1 MIART
6 TRIALEVAAGIIGV
20 AVILA
25 GVAFW
30 RLTMGPVPLD
40 FLAPRIEQAL
50 SDESGGPTV
59 SIGRTELIWAGWD
72 RTVDLVARDVYI
84 SDSDRLPVAALPN
97 AVIRLSLRALAQG
110 IVAPTRV
117 ELHDVR
123 LSVQRLEDGTFTFG
137 AWEEPAAD
145 TAGDGES
152 DLSRILPAVIEAL
165 LTAPTVEQPV
175 SFLSALKIHDG
186 RVFINDRRRGIVW
199 QAPVANIELRR
210 DAAGLAG
217 DIGLAI
223 NIDGKLSHLAGG
235 FVYDPTTERMDL
247 SVGFAALRAEALAS
261 LAAQLEPLT
270 GLSMPL
276 DGSLSASVGLDGRV
290 DSVRLTV
297 EGGAGALSAPGFF
310 PEPLPVRRIAL
321 TGRVSGPDR
330 RAEIESIRL
339 SLGTDDD
346 PGPDISAS
354 GTVTSSADDF
364 GGDLDIGIDALVSGL
379 AMDRLARYWPEP
391 VGVNERKWILGNI
404 PRGTVDQVSLQ
415 TELRVPAGDF
425 AQTELRRIDGAFDY
439 RDLEVHYLRPMPP
452 VVGISGTGEFD
463 HATLTFDPEMGR
475 LGGLEVSPSTVA
487 ISGLD
492 TEWQTMK
499 LDLAVA
505 GPLAEVLGLLDHDR
519 LQLIR
524 RLGIDPAQ
532 TEGQTGVRVAF
543 TFPLLDDLG
552 FDDIDITASA
562 NLEQVV
568 VRDFLLGRDATDGA
582 LSLALDKTQ
591 MRFSGPLRLA
601 DVPMEVVW
609 TESFSEKAQHR
620 TVLQVQL
627 SRLDA
632 AGREAFGLD
641 LAPYL
646 TGPVSASVVAKLGRD
661 GGGAIE
667 SAINLQQAELLFDTL
682 SWAKPAGMEG
692 EAYFSLELLDQRP
705 IALTSIDVNAG
716 TLRMIGRGSFNPTG
730 TALSALTLSELAF
743 NGTSLTGVEVDLRDT
758 GPAVRVG
765 GGFLDA
771 EPFLAR
777 DDGAPSAENQTAED
791 QTAEGQAAEGQPAE
805 AAADEAP
812 PAPFSLSARRL
823 DAVYFGSDRYLQ
835 NVDLDLERSALGW
848 ERIGLLGEV
857 PPSLWRSARTE
868 EEGDEETEGTE
879 TAEGDAK
886 LLRINFGPDDAGGK
900 RLLIKAEDMGAVL
913 RALDTLD
920 TINGGRLEI
929 VGESSGPLPTH
940 PLRARIEAHDY
951 VVVDAPVL
959 ARLLTVASFTG
970 IGDLLRGDGIRFQ
983 RLVGEVTLQEGVMET
998 ELIRAYGPA
1007 LGITAEGRVDFDSD
1021 GADLRGT
1028 VVPAYSVNRILGEIP
1043 LLGPLLTG
1051 GEGEGFI
1058 AVTYKIDGPLDDPK
1072 INVNA
1077 LSALAPGFLRG
1088 LFQASGDRTEDEG
1101 DDESPHALPQ
1111 RDGGDDP

>member
-6 TRIALEVAAGIIGV
+6 TRIAFEVAAGIVGV
-20 AVILA
+20 FVVLI

-50 SDESGGPTV
+50 SDETAGPV
-59 SIGRTELIWAGWD
+59 ISIGTTELIWAGWD
-72 RTVDLVARDVYI
+72 RTVDLVARDVQI
-84 SDSDRLPVAALPN
+84 RDSDGLSVAALPN
-97 AVIRLSLRALAQG
+97 AVIRLSLRALAHG

-137 AWEEPAAD
+137 DWEDLAAD

-152 DLSRILPAVIEAL
+152 DLSRILPSVIEAL

-175 SFLSALKIHDG
+175 SFLSALDIHDG

-235 FVYDPTTERMDL
+235 FVYDPTAERMDL

-276 DGSLSASVGLDGRV
+276 DGSISASVGIDGMV
-290 DSVRLTV
+290 DSLRLQV
-297 EGGAGALSAPGFF
+297 EGGAGSLDAPGFF
-310 PEPLPVRRIAL
+310 PEALPVRRVAL

-339 SLGTDDD
+339 SLGAEGD

-354 GTVTSSADDF
+354 GTVTSSEGDF
-364 GGDLDIGIDALVSGL
+364 GGDLEIGIDALVSGL

-391 VGVNERKWILGNI
+391 VGVNERKWVLRNV
-404 PRGTVDQVSLQ
+404 PRGTVEQVSLQ
-415 TELRVPAGDF
+415 AELRIPGGDF
-425 AQTELRRIDGAFDY
+425 DQTELQRIDGAFDY

-452 VVGISGTGEFD
+452 VVEVSGTGEFD
-463 HATLTFDPEMGR
+463 HATLTFDPAGGR
-475 LGGLEVSPSTVA
+475 LGGLEVKPSTVD

-492 TEWQTMK
+492 TERQIMK

-505 GPLAEVLGLLDHDR
+505 GPLAEVLALLDHDR

-524 RLGIDPAQ
+524 RLDIDPAQ
-532 TEGQTGVRVAF
+532 TEGQVGARVQFA
-543 TFPLLDDLG
+543 FPLLDDLG
-552 FDDIDITASA
+552 LDDIDIMANA
-562 NLEQVV
+562 NLEQVG
-568 VRDFLLGRDATDGA
+568 VRNFMLGQDATDGV

-591 MRFSGPLRLA
+591 MHLSGPLRLA
-601 DVPMEVVW
+601 DIPIEVVW
-609 TESFSEKAQHR
+609 TESFSEKSRHR

-627 SRLDA
+627 SRLDE
-632 AGREAFGLD
+632 AGRGAFGLD

-661 GGGAIE
+661 GSGSIE

-682 SWAKPAGMEG
+682 GWGKPAGMEG
-692 EAYFSLELLDQRP
+692 EAYFTLELLDQKP
-705 IALTSIDVNAG
+705 IALGSIDVAAG
-716 TLRMIGRGSFNPTG
+716 TLRMIGKGSFNPDG
-730 TALSALTLSELAF
+730 SALSALTLTELAF
-743 NGTSLTGVEVDLRDT
+743 NGTSLTEVEVDLRGP
-758 GPAVRVG
+758 GPAIRVG
-765 GGFLDA
+765 GGILDA
-771 EPFLAR
+771 EPFLGR
-777 DDGAPSAENQTAED
+777 DDDESD
-791 QTAEGQAAEGQPAE
+791 AEGQIAE
-805 AAADEAP
+805 ADSGQAETDATADDAP
-812 PAPFSLSARRL
+812 LTPFSLSARRL
-823 DAVYFGSDRYLQ
+823 DAVYFGSDRFLQ
-835 NVDLDLERSALGW
+835 NVDLDLEQGALGW
-848 ERIGLLGEV
+848 ERIALLGEV
-857 PPSLWRSARTE
+857 PPSLWRSAQVDDDGE
-868 EEGDEETEGTE
+868 DD
-879 TAEGDAK
+879 AEDPEAEDDGAK
-886 LLRINFGPDDAGGK
+886 LLRINFGPDESGGN

-920 TINGGRLEI
+920 TVNGGRLEV
-929 VGESSGPLPTH
+929 VGQSTGPIPTH
-940 PLRARIEAHDY
+940 PLSARIEAHDY

-970 IGDLLRGDGIRFQ
+970 IGDLLRGDGISFQ
-983 RLVGEVTLQEGVMET
+983 RLVGEFTLQDGVMET

-1007 LGITAEGRVDFDSD
+1007 LGITAQGQLDFDRD
-1021 GADLRGT
+1021 GADLTGT
-1028 VVPAYSVNRILGEIP
+1028 VVPAYTVNRILGQIP

-1058 AVTYKIDGPLDDPK
+1058 AVTYGISGELDDPK
-1072 INVNA
+1072 IEVNA

-1088 LFQASGDRTEDEG
+1088 LFYLGGGDAEGEDAQ
-1101 DDESPHALPQ
+1101 PRALPH
-1111 RDGGDDP
+1111 RDDGDDP